1 MAACGVAYT
10 MLLLG
15 LRTKLAQVLSL
26 VCVVSLHTR
35 TSFVNNGGDV
45 VLGELALL
53 TAFLPTGR
61 RYSLDALLSHG
72 SASTAPE
79 KEPTIAATR
88 APVVSLAVLVLTLQF
103 AAIYLFNALNKTG
116 PTWREGSVV
125 HYMLHQDGI
134 VTALGHW
141 ARAIIGLRESRVLT
155 YASWSIEWVLPILLL
170 VPFARRFAR
179 RLAVVLVVLL
189 HAGFALFLNLGVFAP
204 AMLAF
209 AVNFVPAEDW
219 NALERFWARRTRVK
233 ARALALTD
241 RLRVWARRF
250 TPREAAVG
258 SVVATSRRSR
268 VVLAR
273 EIAVGI
279 LGCLLGIQALFENPA
294 VTRLPADLQPRVML
308 AAVSYVQASQGWGM
322 YAPDVPT
329 TDVNIYVDAITTDG
343 RHVDPFNE
351 IATPRH
357 RRPGASVP
365 PRLDQNNFFCA
376 YALRIP
382 WTPNYHQAFSEWI
395 MRHSERTGREVD
407 RIVSFEAFYVE
418 DDSPRPGAR
427 EPSNARAKRFIKFP
441 E

>member
-1 MAACGVAYT
+1 MALCAVAYT
-10 MLLLG
+10 MLLVG
-15 LRTKLAQVLSL
+15 LRTKLAQILSL
-26 VCVVSLHTR
+26 ACVVSLHTR

-61 RYSLDALLSHG
+61 RYSLDALLSRG

-79 KEPTIAATR
+79 KEPTIAAAR
-88 APVVSLAVLVLTLQF
+88 APVVSLAVLVLTLQL

-141 ARAIIGLRESRVLT
+141 ARGVIGLRESRVLT
-155 YASWSIEWVLPILLL
+155 YASWSIEWVLPVLLL

-179 RLAVVLVVLL
+179 RLAVVLVLLL
-189 HAGFALFLNLGVFAP
+189 HSGFALFMNLGVFVP
-204 AMLAF
+204 TMVAF
-209 AVNFVPAEDW
+209 AVNFIPAEDW
-219 NALERFWARRTRVK
+219 NALEGFWARRPRVK
-233 ARALALTD
+233 ARVLALAD
-241 RLRVWARRF
+241 RLRVWARGLA
-250 TPREAAVG
+250 PRETTVG
-258 SVVATSRRSR
+258 SVVAASRGSR
-268 VVLAR
+268 VVMLR
-273 EIAVGI
+273 EIAVGV
-279 LGCLLGIQALFENPA
+279 LGCSLGIQALFENSA
-294 VTRLPADLQPRVML
+294 VTRLPPDRHPRVL
-308 AAVSYVQASQGWGM
+308 QAGVSYLQAMQAWGM
-322 YAPDVPT
+322 FAPDVPT
-329 TDVNIYVDAITTDG
+329 TDVNVFVDAITADG

-351 IATPRH
+351 VATPNH
-357 RRPGASVP
+357 PRPSASIP
-365 PRLDQNNFFCA
+365 PRLDQNNLFCA

-382 WTPNYHQAFSEWI
+382 WTPNYHQAFGEWI
-395 MRHSERTGREVD
+395 LRHSERTGREKD

-427 EPSNARAKRFIKFP
+427 EPSNARTKRFMKFP

>member
-1 MAACGVAYT
+1 MALCGVAYT
-10 MLLLG
+10 MLLVG
-15 LRTKLAQVLSL
+15 LRTKLAQVTSL

-61 RYSLDALLSHG
+61 RYSLDALLSRG
-72 SASTAPE
+72 SASTEPE
-79 KEPTIAATR
+79 KEPTIAAAR
-88 APVVSLAVLVLTLQF
+88 APVFSLAVLVLTLQF

-141 ARAIIGLRESRVLT
+141 ARGVIGLRESRVLT
-155 YASWSIEWVLPILLL
+155 YASWSIELVVPVLLL

-179 RLAVVLVVLL
+179 RLAVVLVLLL
-189 HAGFALFLNLGVFAP
+189 HSGFALFMNLGVFVP
-204 AMLAF
+204 AMVAF
-209 AVNFVPAEDW
+209 AVNFIPTEDW
-219 NALERFWARRTRVK
+219 NALESFWARRSRVK
-233 ARALALTD
+233 ASVLALAD
-241 RLRVWARRF
+241 RLRDWARPLA
-250 TPREAAVG
+250 PRETTVG
-258 SVVATSRRSR
+258 SVVATRRRSR
-268 VVLAR
+268 VVLLR
-273 EIAVGI
+273 EITVGL
-279 LGCLLGIQALFENPA
+279 LGCLLGVQALFENPA
-294 VTRLPADLQPRVML
+294 VTRVPADLHPRAL
-308 AAVSYVQASQGWGM
+308 HAAVSYLQALQAWGM
-322 YAPDVPT
+322 YAPNVPI
-329 TDVNIYVDAITTDG
+329 TDTNIYVDAITTDG

-351 IATPRH
+351 VATPNH
-357 RRPGASVP
+357 PHPGASIP
-365 PRLDQNNFFCA
+365 PRLGQNNLFCA

-382 WTPNYHQAFSEWI
+382 WMPNYHQAFGEWI
-395 MRHSERTGREVD
+395 MRHSERTGREKD

-427 EPSNARAKRFIKFP
+427 VPSNARTKRFMKFP